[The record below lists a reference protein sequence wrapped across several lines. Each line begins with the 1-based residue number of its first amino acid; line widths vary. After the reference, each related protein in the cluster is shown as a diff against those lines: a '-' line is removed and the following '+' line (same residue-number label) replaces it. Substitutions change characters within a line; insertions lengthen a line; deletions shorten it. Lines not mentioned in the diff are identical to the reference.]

1 MKLKK
6 LIEQRNAKLTRMNE
20 LMNQAENEARA
31 LTEDEAKEFDTLESE
46 ARALAETIHR
56 NEQLEGAGLNDRN
69 VKKNAPAADDS
80 DIDADEARAFADYL
94 RGVSLNGT
102 SSAEN
107 EARAA
112 NMTFGSNGAIV
123 PATIANKIIT
133 QVKNISP
140 IYRMASHYNV
150 PGTLTIPYVDTSDTD
165 ITVGYQDEFVEL
177 TSSSHKYG
185 SVSLTGF
192 LFGALTLVS
201 KKLINNA
208 QFDVV
213 PLVID
218 HMAENIAAWV
228 DKEHL
233 NGTNDKITGVLLGVK
248 QIITAAKMTDITAD
262 ELIDV
267 QEEVPDVYQANAC
280 WIMNKKTRAM
290 VRKLKDGDGNYLL
303 ARDFSADGVNWT
315 LLGKPVYVSDQ
326 MPKAEKEKIS
336 VLYGDLS
343 GYAIKE
349 SESLEIQVLVEKYA
363 TQHAVGVVVWGEQ
376 DGKVENAQKLA
387 VLKMPAAD
395 TQALDDEDSPAVVDA
410 AESTDTETVSTQ
422 AAKSKKAVE

>member
-20 LMNQAENEARA
+20 LMNQ
-31 LTEDEAKEFDTLESE
+31 
-46 ARALAETIHR
+46 
-56 NEQLEGAGLNDRN
+56 
-69 VKKNAPAADDS
+69 
-80 DIDADEARAFADYL
+80 
-94 RGVSLNGT
+94 
-102 SSAEN
+102 AEN

-233 NGTNDKITGVLLGVK
+233 NGTTDKITGVLPGVK
-248 QIITAAKMTDITAD
+248 QIITAAKMTAITAD

-363 TQHAVGVVVWGEQ
+363 TQHAVGVVAWGEQ

-422 AAKSKKAVE
+422 AAKSKKAVK

>member
-185 SVSLTGF
+185 SVSLTG
-192 LFGALTLVS
+192 S
-201 KKLINNA
+201 
-208 QFDVV
+208 
-213 PLVID
+213 
-218 HMAENIAAWV
+218 
-228 DKEHL
+228 
-233 NGTNDKITGVLLGVK
+233 
-248 QIITAAKMTDITAD
+248 
-262 ELIDV
+262 
-267 QEEVPDVYQANAC
+267 C
-280 WIMNKKTRAM
+280 S
-290 VRKLKDGDGNYLL
+290 VR
-303 ARDFSADGVNWT
+303 
-315 LLGKPVYVSDQ
+315 
-326 MPKAEKEKIS
+326 
-336 VLYGDLS
+336 
-343 GYAIKE
+343 
-349 SESLEIQVLVEKYA
+349 
-363 TQHAVGVVVWGEQ
+363 
-376 DGKVENAQKLA
+376 
-387 VLKMPAAD
+387 
-395 TQALDDEDSPAVVDA
+395 
-410 AESTDTETVSTQ
+410 
-422 AAKSKKAVE
+422 